1 MNVMGDVIFE
11 EGGGTPVGRGG
22 LRFFPELCSPSA
34 GEGSAQQWRAEAA
47 AAPQQKVFFHR

>member
-11 EGGGTPVGRGG
+11 EGGGTRVGRGG

-34 GEGSAQQWRAEAA
+34 GEASAQQ
-47 AAPQQKVFFHR
+47 